1 MDNNN
6 TATYSLRQLVLYFLG
21 LGSWGFGGPV
31 ALAGYMHRDL
41 VEKRKWISEE
51 DYKEGLAL
59 AQLAPGPLAAQLGI
73 YIGYV
78 HYRILGATL
87 AGLAFV
93 LPSFI
98 IVVTLGFIYTQWQ
111 GIPWM
116 QAVFYGV
123 GAAVIGIIAMSAYKL
138 TRKSIGTDKWLGA
151 IYLITAAY
159 TVWKENENVLL
170 FLGAGIIYW
179 WVKSPKK
186 KKALPKK
193 KAGELIKSFSFPL
206 LFNFSFGASGNTLW
220 QILLYFTKAGA
231 LVFGSGLAIVPF
243 LYGGVVKEH
252 AWLNEQQFMDAV
264 AVAMI
269 TPGPVVITVAFIGFL
284 VAGFA
289 GACVAAFGTF
299 FPSYVF
305 TVVPAPYFRKY
316 GKHPGIKAFVDGVTA
331 AAIGAISGA
340 VIVLG
345 KRSLVDVYTIA
356 LAIITVIVLLRFK
369 KLPEPVIIL
378 VAAGIGLLLKHM
390 Q

>member
-1 MDNNN
+1 MDQN
-6 TATYSLRQLVLYFLG
+6 TTPYTLQQLVLYFLR
-21 LGSWGFGGPV
+21 LGALGFGGPV

-41 VEKRKWISEE
+41 VEQRKWISEE

-87 AGLAFV
+87 AGLAFI

-98 IVVTLGFIYTQWQ
+98 IVVILGYIYTQWQ

-123 GAAVIGIIAMSAYKL
+123 GAAVIGIIAMSAWKL
-138 TRKSIGTDKWLGA
+138 TRKSIGADKWLTG
-151 IYLITAAY
+151 IYLLTAAY
-159 TVWKENENVLL
+159 TIWKENENIWL

-179 WVKSPKK
+179 WWKSPGKKISFLKK
-186 KKALPKK
+186 KPAD
-193 KAGELIKSFSFPL
+193 LIKSLSFPL
-206 LFNFSFGASGNTLW
+206 LLNTSLTTSGNTLW
-220 QILLYFTKAGA
+220 QLLLYFTKAGA

-289 GACVAAFGTF
+289 GAGIAALGTF
-299 FPSYVF
+299 FPSYIF
-305 TVVPAPYFRKY
+305 TIVPAPYFRKY

-345 KRSLVDVYTIA
+345 KRSLTDAYTIA
-356 LAIITVIVLLRFK
+356 IAIITVVIIWRFK
-369 KLPEPVIIL
+369 KVPEPLIIL
-378 VAAGIGLLLKHM
+378 AAAGIGLLLKNI